1 MSKIVVVT
9 GASSGIGKAVAKMLL
24 EQKFDVIGV
33 GASERA
39 LATEEEL
46 RLAFPDQRIRFFRA
60 DLSKM
65 QSVRELS
72 LSIKNQL
79 TLWNAFSLHALV
91 NNAGGVVGKY
101 MLTEDG
107 FEYQFA
113 LNHLSTLLMAYEL
126 KDVLSEGMILF
137 TGSKSHYQAKIRWND
152 MFYKR
157 FYWIFGPYRQSK
169 LANLMTAVALNKRW
183 IEQSIRSYV
192 VDPGLVKTNIGTRTM
207 KGIGK
212 LAWLYVSRRGI
223 LPEEAAK
230 TYLHLIIHRP
240 SQGLYFRDS
249 MAVTY
254 NKVADDVAQV
264 ERLYKHS
271 CGMLG
276 IHDES

>member
-9 GASSGIGKAVAKMLL
+9 GASSGIGKAVARMLL

-33 GASERA
+33 GASDRA

-46 RLAFPDQRIRFFRA
+46 RLAFPERRVCFFRA

-65 QSVRELS
+65 QSVRDLS
-72 LSIKNQL
+72 ESIKGQL
-79 TLWNAFSLHALV
+79 ATWNAARLHALV

-113 LNHLSTLLMAYEL
+113 LNHLSTLLLAYEL

-152 MFYKR
+152 LYYKR

-169 LANLMTAVALNKRW
+169 LANLMTAVALNRRW
-183 IEQSIRSYV
+183 IDQGILSYV

-223 LPEEAAK
+223 PPEEAAK
-230 TYLHLIIHRP
+230 TYLHLIVNRP
-240 SQGLYFRDS
+240 KQGLYFRDS
-249 MAVTY
+249 MAVSY
-254 NKVADDVAQV
+254 NRIADDDAQV
-264 ERLYKHS
+264 ERLFKHS
-271 CGMLG
+271 CGLLQ